1 MIYPESERSSN
12 CRSEEFEMDH
22 DEMVRKLRK
31 YGCSDDQIKTADIAP
46 ADVQWM
52 LVRWRRRIMVL
63 EKQGRALAIGFAILV
78 FLLSTLGSLVML
90 LLFLLLN

>member
-1 MIYPESERSSN
+1 MIYRDSERSSN

-31 YGCSDDQIKTADIAP
+31 YGCSDDQINTVESAP

-52 LVRWRRRIMVL
+52 LVRWRRRITVL
-63 EKQGRALAIGFAILV
+63 EKQGRALAVGFAVLF
-78 FLLSTLGSLVML
+78 FLLITLGSLVML
-90 LLFLLLN
+90 LLWLLLN